1 MGIILVYS
9 VTERE
14 SFDNVNNWMKQITEH
29 ADDNV
34 CKILLGNK
42 CDMPDRQVTKEEG
55 DKFAKEY
62 GINFFETSAKT
73 GVNIQE
79 AFRVVATDSYNKIR
93 DEPSK

>member
-34 CKILLGNK
+34 CKILLGNN
-42 CDMPDRQVTKEEG
+42 CDMPDR
-55 DKFAKEY
+55 
-62 GINFFETSAKT
+62 
-73 GVNIQE
+73 
-79 AFRVVATDSYNKIR
+79 
-93 DEPSK
+93 

>member
-1 MGIILVYS
+1 
-9 VTERE
+9 
-14 SFDNVNNWMKQITEH
+14 MKQITEH

-34 CKILLGNK
+34 CKILLGNN

-55 DKFAKEY
+55 EKFAKEI
-62 GINFFETSAKT
+62 GINFFETSTKT

-79 AFRVVATDSYNKIR
+79 ALRVVATDIYNKFR